1 MNKMKLKSDSRIAPT
16 INEDS
21 SSKLP
26 ALHLLQNLGWQYLAP
41 DEAIKLRGGKQSNV
55 ILEDL
60 LVHWLR
66 KHNRVRFKGK
76 ELPFTEGNILSAL
89 QALKEIP
96 FDGLVRTNEKIYD
109 LLALGKSLQQS
120 VDGDIKSFT
129 LNYID
134 WDHPDNNVFHVTEEF
149 PVERTGSHQI
159 RRPDIVL
166 FVNGIPFCV
175 IECKSPHIKDPIREA
190 MSQHIRNQKDDEIP
204 HMFLYSQLLLVLS
217 KNEAKYATTGT
228 QAKFWSV
235 WREDNIDTVGVDD
248 HPPLNELVNIPLTE
262 EQVDKLYLENEWLV
276 REKHEPFGILKR
288 EVTEQDRT
296 LYALCRP
303 ERLLELA
310 YRYILFDAGVKKIA
324 RYQQYFAVKKI
335 MSRIR
340 TREHDGLPVRA
351 SRTQTGRRR
360 GGVVWHTQ
368 GSGKSLTMVM
378 LAKSIALYPDI
389 PDYKII
395 LVTDRVDL
403 DDQIYRTF
411 HHCSKE
417 LEQAKT
423 GKHLSKMLKSS
434 KQRIIATIIDKFE
447 ASVSRHVV
455 RNNDPNIFVLVDEG
469 HRGQYGS
476 RHAKMRRALPNACY
490 IGFTGT
496 PVMKKDKNTVEKF
509 GGLIDTYTIDQA
521 VEDKAV
527 VPLLYEGRHVDQH
540 VDSLGIDAWFERIT
554 SNLNEEQAT
563 DLKKKFSTT
572 DQLNK
577 AAQKVMAIAWDIS
590 VHFLD
595 NWQGTGF
602 KGQLVT
608 QDKAAALLYK
618 EYLDEFGMVS
628 NEVLISG
635 PDEREGEE
643 DIYKENKLAV
653 QRFWKASMQKYG
665 SEWEY
670 NKQIINAFKHAEHPE
685 IIIVVDKL
693 IVGFDA
699 PRNTI
704 LYLTRKLK
712 DHTLLQAIA
721 RVNRLCDGKE
731 FGYILDYRGVLE
743 NLDHALDLYSTLP
756 EFDAG
761 DIKNILTDIGLETS
775 TLPQKRSLLWDTF
788 KEVKNKKDEE
798 EYELLLADEELRTKF
813 YEHLSAFSKT
823 LGIAMSSSK
832 FLEETDPLKINRYR
846 TDLKFFSKLRTAVR
860 RRYAEIVD
868 FGEYEPKIQKLL
880 DTHVGTGEVEK
891 ITPLVNIFDKDAF
904 AKEVEKLPNPAA
916 KADTIAHR
924 TARTIHDRMKED
936 PAFYKRFS
944 ELLKEAIAA
953 FRKERIKAN
962 EYLKKVTE
970 IMNAVLNRTGDHIP
984 DKLQN
989 HDVAKAYFG
998 SIKEILARFD
1008 RGDDDFDNRL
1018 SDAAL
1023 AVDEV
1028 IERNRIV
1035 NWTRDQDT
1043 QNRIRNEIEDFL
1055 FDFKDKEGI
1064 KITFEDMDMIME
1076 QCLDIARVRRP

>member
-1 MNKMKLKSDSRIAPT
+1 MMITPS
-16 INEDS
+16 INEDAI
-21 SSKLP
+21 SKLP
-26 ALHLLQNLGWQYLAP
+26 ALHLLQNLGWQYLSP
-41 DEAIKLRGGKQSNV
+41 DEALDLRGGKLGGV
-55 ILEDL
+55 LLEGV
-60 LVHWLR
+60 LVPWLR

-109 LLALGKSLQQS
+109 LLCLGKSLQQS

-129 LNYID
+129 LHYID
-134 WDHPDNNVFHVTEEF
+134 WEHPENNVLHVTEEF
-149 PVERTGSHQI
+149 AVERTGSHQT

-166 FVNGIPFCV
+166 FVNGIPFGV

-190 MSQHIRNQKDDEIP
+190 ISQQIRNQKDDEIP
-204 HMFLYSQLLLVLS
+204 HLFLYSQLLLALS

-228 QAKFWSV
+228 PAKFWSV
-235 WREDNIDTVGVDD
+235 WREEGTRFEQ
-248 HPPLNELVNIPLTE
+248 ELQRLVCIPLTE
-262 EQVDKLYLENEWLV
+262 AQVDKLFTENEWLV
-276 REKHEPFGILKR
+276 REKPTEYGTLKR
-288 EVTEQDRT
+288 QVTEQDRA

-303 ERLLELA
+303 ERLLELT
-310 YRYILFDAGVKKIA
+310 YRFILFDAGVKKIA
-324 RYQQYFAVKKI
+324 RYQQYFCVKKI
-335 MSRIR
+335 MDRIR
-340 TREHDGLPVRA
+340 TRERD
-351 SRTQTGRRR
+351 GRRR

-368 GSGKSLTMVM
+368 GSGKSLTMVL
-378 LAKSIALYPDI
+378 LAKSIALCPEI
-389 PDYKII
+389 PDYKIV

-411 HHCSKE
+411 HHCGKE
-417 LEQAKT
+417 VEQART
-423 GKHLSKMLKSS
+423 GKHLSDMLKDN
-434 KQRIIATIIDKFE
+434 KQRIVTTIIDKFE
-447 ASVSRHVV
+447 AAVGRHAV
-455 RNNDPNIFVLVDEG
+455 RNDDPNIFVLVDEG
-469 HRGQYGS
+469 HRGQYGP
-476 RHAKMRRALPNACY
+476 RHAKMRRVLPNACY

-509 GGLIDTYTIDQA
+509 GGLIDTYTIDRA
-521 VEDKAV
+521 VADKAV
-527 VPLLYEGRHVDQH
+527 VPLLYEGRHVEQY
-540 VDSLGIDAWFERIT
+540 VDSKGIDAWFDKIT
-554 SNLNEEQAT
+554 ANLSQEQAA

-577 AAQKVMAIAWDIS
+577 AAQKVMAIAWEIS
-590 VHFLD
+590 EHFRD

-602 KGQLVT
+602 KGQLVA
-608 QDKAAALLYK
+608 QDKATALLYK
-618 EYLDEFGMVS
+618 KYLDEFGMVS
-628 NEVLISG
+628 SEVLISG

-643 DIYKENKLAV
+643 DLYEENKLAV
-653 QRFWKASMQKYG
+653 QRFWKATMQKYG
-665 SEWEY
+665 SEREY
-670 NKQIINAFKHAEHPE
+670 NKQVINAFKHAEHPE

-693 IVGFDA
+693 LVGFDA

-743 NLDHALDLYSTLP
+743 NLDHALDLYSSLP

-761 DIKNILTDIGLETS
+761 DIKDILTDVSVETQA
-775 TLPQKRSLLWDTF
+775 LPQKHSLLWDTF
-788 KEVKNKKDEE
+788 KEVKNRQDEE
-798 EYELLLADEELRTKF
+798 EYELLLADEELRAKF
-813 YEHLSAFSKT
+813 YERLSAFSKT
-823 LGIAMSSSK
+823 LAIALSSVK
-832 FLEETDPLKINRYR
+832 FLEETEPEKLNCYR
-846 TDLKFFSKLRTAVR
+846 ADLKFFSKLRTAVR
-860 RRYAEIVD
+860 RRYAEVVD

-880 DTHVGTGEVEK
+880 DTHVGTGEVER

-904 AKEVEKLPNPAA
+904 AKEVEKLPNAAA

-924 TARTIHDRMKED
+924 TARTIHDRMQED

-944 ELLKEAIAA
+944 ELLIATIAA
-953 FRKERIKAN
+953 FREERIKAN

-984 DKLQN
+984 DKLQS

-998 SIKEILARFD
+998 SIKETLARFD
-1008 RGDDDFDNRL
+1008 KGDDEFDDRL
-1018 SDAAL
+1018 ADAAL
-1023 AVDEV
+1023 AIDDV

-1035 NWTRDQDT
+1035 NWTSDIDT
-1043 QNRIRNEIEDFL
+1043 QNRMRNEIEDLL
-1055 FDFKDKEGI
+1055 FDFKDQTGI
-1064 KITFEDMDMIME
+1064 EITFEDMDAIME

>member
-1 MNKMKLKSDSRIAPT
+1 MDDMKPTSDSRTAPT
-16 INEDS
+16 YSEDAIS
-21 SSKLP
+21 QLP
-26 ALHLLQNLGWQYLAP
+26 ALHLLQNLGWQYLSP
-41 DEAIKLRGGKQSNV
+41 DEALDLRGGKLSNV
-55 ILEDL
+55 L
-60 LVHWLR
+60 LDGVLVPWLR

-89 QALKEIP
+89 QALKEIL

-109 LLALGKSLQQS
+109 LLCLGKSLQQS

-134 WDHPDNNVFHVTEEF
+134 WEHPKNNVFHVTEEF
-149 PVERTGSHQI
+149 AVERTGSHQT

-190 MSQHIRNQKDDEIP
+190 ISQQIRNQKDDEIP
-204 HMFLYSQLLLVLS
+204 HLFLYSQILLALS

-228 QAKFWSV
+228 PAKFWSV
-235 WREDNIDTVGVDD
+235 WREEGKDFEQ
-248 HPPLNELVNIPLTE
+248 ELQRLVCIPLTE
-262 EQVDKLYLENEWLV
+262 AQVDKLFTENEWMV
-276 REKHEPFGILKR
+276 REKPAEYGSLKR
-288 EVTEQDRT
+288 QVTEQDRA

-303 ERLLELA
+303 ERLLELT
-310 YRYILFDAGVKKIA
+310 YRFILFDAGVKKIA
-324 RYQQYFAVKKI
+324 RYQQYFCVKKI
-335 MSRIR
+335 MDRIR
-340 TREHDGLPVRA
+340 THEHD
-351 SRTQTGRRR
+351 GRRR

-378 LAKSIALYPDI
+378 LAKSIALCPEI
-389 PDYKII
+389 PDYKIV

-411 HHCSKE
+411 HHCGKE
-417 LEQAKT
+417 VEQAKT
-423 GKHLSKMLKSS
+423 GKHLSEMLKGS
-434 KQRIIATIIDKFE
+434 KQRIITTIIDKFE
-447 ASVSRHVV
+447 AGVGRHAM
-455 RNNDPNIFVLVDEG
+455 RNDDPNIFVLVDEG
-469 HRGQYGS
+469 HRGQYGP
-476 RHAKMRRALPNACY
+476 RHAKMRRVLPNACY

-509 GGLIDTYTIDQA
+509 GGLIDTYTIDRA
-521 VEDKAV
+521 VADKAV
-527 VPLLYEGRHVDQH
+527 VPLLYEGRHVEQH
-540 VDSLGIDAWFERIT
+540 VDSQGIDAWFERIT
-554 SNLNEEQAT
+554 ANLSKEQAA

-590 VHFLD
+590 VHFRD

-602 KGQLVT
+602 KGQLVA
-608 QDKAAALLYK
+608 QDKATALLYK
-618 EYLDEFGMVS
+618 KYLDEFGLVS
-628 NEVLISG
+628 SEVLISG

-643 DIYKENKLAV
+643 DLYEENKLAV
-653 QRFWKASMQKYG
+653 QRFWKATISKYG
-665 SEWEY
+665 SEREY
-670 NKQIINAFKHAEHPE
+670 NKQVINAFKHAEHPE

-693 IVGFDA
+693 LVGFDA

-756 EFDAG
+756 EFDAQ
-761 DIKNILTDIGLETS
+761 DIKDILTDVSVETA
-775 TLPQKRSLLWDTF
+775 TLPQKHSLLWDTF
-788 KEVKNKKDEE
+788 KEVKNKQDEE
-798 EYELLLADEELRTKF
+798 AYELLLADEELRSKF
-813 YEHLSAFSKT
+813 YERLSAFSKA
-823 LGIAMSSSK
+823 LSIALSSVK
-832 FLEETDPLKINRYR
+832 FLEETDPSKISRYR
-846 TDLKFFSKLRTAVR
+846 ADLKFFSKLRAAVR
-860 RRYAEIVD
+860 RRYAEVVD

-880 DTHVGTGEVEK
+880 DTHVGTGEVER

-904 AKEVEKLPNPAA
+904 AKEVENLPTAAA

-924 TARTIHDRMKED
+924 TARTIHDRMQED

-944 ELLKEAIAA
+944 ELLEETIAA
-953 FRKERIKAN
+953 FREERIKAN

-984 DKLQN
+984 DKLQS

-998 SIKEILARFD
+998 SIKETLARFD
-1008 RGDDDFDNRL
+1008 KGDDEFDDAIA
-1018 SDAAL
+1018 DAAL
-1023 AVDEV
+1023 AIDEV

-1035 NWTRDQDT
+1035 NWTSDIDT
-1043 QNRIRNEIEDFL
+1043 QNRMRNEIEDLL

-1064 KITFEDMDMIME
+1064 EITFEDMDAIME